1 LRNTFEGSSVRL
13 KLVISPSVSG
23 ASKGHA
29 ALPTHCL
36 IPVLPLFFLLPHGCG
51 AATVKARVL
60 VIDQPED
67 ERAWLEATL
76 QNDGFQVCC
85 AASSAAGLS
94 ELARCSAD
102 LVLCD
107 LGLTDEHGEGLLTRL
122 RRERP
127 ELPVV
132 VLTGD
137 AQDST
142 LGRAM
147 GQGAADFLARPLGD
161 AAGVHHAVSCALER
175 FRLRDENERVKGE
188 LETANA
194 ELRRA
199 LEALH
204 RDQAA
209 GRQLQEGMLPETPTA
224 IGGVT
229 FAHKI
234 LPSLYLSGDYVD
246 YFPITDQ
253 HVLFYLADVS
263 GHGAPSAFVTV
274 LLKQFSNRLRR
285 EYRPHMLEHPD
296 DILSWLN
303 QELLDS
309 HLQRHVTLFLGI
321 IDFGQGVLRC
331 ANAGHFPEPRLVT
344 EAGVERLSLKGKP
357 LGLFEAPSF
366 QVLEKTLPEAFSLAL
381 FSDGVLD
388 VLSEATLAG
397 KDDQLDALAA
407 AAQGQLPTLWSLLA
421 PEGADALPDDVA
433 CLLLSQGAA
442 GPDAQEHS

>member
-1 LRNTFEGSSVRL
+1 M
-13 KLVISPSVSG
+13 
-23 ASKGHA
+23 
-29 ALPTHCL
+29 
-36 IPVLPLFFLLPHGCG
+36 
-51 AATVKARVL
+51 KARVL
-60 VIDQPED
+60 VIDQRED

-76 QNDGFQVCC
+76 QKDGFQVCC
-85 AASSAAGLS
+85 AASSGAGLS

-107 LGLTDEHGEGLLTRL
+107 LSLTDEHGEGLLPRL
-122 RRERP
+122 HRERP

-147 GQGAADFLARPLGD
+147 GLGAADFLARPLGD

-194 ELRRA
+194 ELRLA

-209 GRQLQEGMLPETPTA
+209 GRQLQEGMLPETPVA

-229 FAHKI
+229 FSHKI

-253 HVLFYLADVS
+253 HALFYLADVS

-274 LLKQFSNRLRR
+274 LLKQFSTRLRR

-309 HLQRHVTLFLGI
+309 HLQRHVALFLGI
-321 IDFGQGVLRC
+321 LDFGQGVLRC

-344 EAGVERLSLKGKP
+344 DAGVERLALKGKP

-366 QVLEKTLPEAFSLAL
+366 QVLEKNLPEAFSLML

-388 VLSEATLAG
+388 VLSEAALAG
-397 KDDQLDALAA
+397 KDEQLDALAA
-407 AAQGQLPTLWSLLA
+407 AAQGQLPKLWSLLA
-421 PEGADALPDDVA
+421 PEGAEALPDDVA
-433 CLLLSQGAA
+433 CLLLSQGAS
-442 GPDAQEHS
+442 GPDAQELS

>member
-1 LRNTFEGSSVRL
+1 M
-13 KLVISPSVSG
+13 
-23 ASKGHA
+23 
-29 ALPTHCL
+29 
-36 IPVLPLFFLLPHGCG
+36 
-51 AATVKARVL
+51 KARVL
-60 VIDQPED
+60 VIDQPDD
-67 ERAWLEATL
+67 ERSWLAHTL
-76 QNDGFQVCC
+76 QRDGFQVCS
-85 AASSAAGLS
+85 AASCAAGLS

-107 LGLTDEHGEGLLTRL
+107 LALVDEHGEGLLTRL

-127 ELPVV
+127 EMPVV
-132 VLTGD
+132 VLTGEDGD
-137 AQDST
+137 AA
-142 LGRAM
+142 LGAAM

-188 LETANA
+188 LEAANA
-194 ELRRA
+194 QLRGA

-209 GRQLQEGMLPETPTA
+209 GRQLQEGMLPASPATLGTL
-224 IGGVT
+224 T
-229 FAHKI
+229 FAHRV

-246 YFPITDQ
+246 YFALTDQ

-285 EYRPHMLEHPD
+285 EYRPPMLERPD
-296 DILSWLN
+296 DILAWLN

-321 IDFGQGVLRC
+321 IDFGQGTLRC

-344 EAGVERLSLKGKP
+344 PEGVLRLGLKGKP

-366 QVLEKTLPEAFSLAL
+366 EVRTERLPDHFSLAL

-388 VLSEATLAG
+388 VLPEGSLAS
-397 KDDQLDALAA
+397 KDEHLDALAA
-407 AAQGQLPTLWSLLA
+407 AAGSDLDALWAALA
-421 PEGADALPDDVA
+421 PERAEALPDDVA
-433 CLLLSQGAA
+433 CLLLSQGAPA
-442 GPDAQEHS
+442 APGQESS

>member
-1 LRNTFEGSSVRL
+1 M
-13 KLVISPSVSG
+13 
-23 ASKGHA
+23 
-29 ALPTHCL
+29 
-36 IPVLPLFFLLPHGCG
+36 
-51 AATVKARVL
+51 KARVL

-85 AASSAAGLS
+85 AASTAAGLS

-199 LEALH
+199 LDALH

-224 IGGVT
+224 VGGVT

-321 IDFGQGVLRC
+321 LDFGQGVLRC
-331 ANAGHFPEPRLVT
+331 ANAAHFPEPRLVT

-366 QVLEKTLPEAFSLAL
+366 AVLEKRLPEAFSLVL

-388 VLSEATLAG
+388 VLSGATLG
-397 KDDQLDALAA
+397 EKDNQLDALASA
-407 AAQGQLPTLWSLLA
+407 AEGQLPKLWSLLA
-421 PEGADALPDDVA
+421 PEGAEALPDDVA
-433 CLLLSQGAA
+433 CLLLSQGAS
-442 GPDAQEHS
+442 GPDAQELS